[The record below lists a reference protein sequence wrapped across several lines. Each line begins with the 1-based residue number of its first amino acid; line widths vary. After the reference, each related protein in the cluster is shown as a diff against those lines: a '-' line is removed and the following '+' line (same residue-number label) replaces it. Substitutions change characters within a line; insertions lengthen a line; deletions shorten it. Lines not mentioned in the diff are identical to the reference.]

1 MYDVIS
7 VDAYRPPYIPWHLT
21 TVEFFTIVSEH
32 LTEDGV
38 LVINI
43 GRSPFDRTIV
53 NDLSTTVGQV
63 FPTTFIMDIPDS
75 FNSILFATKQP
86 GSWENFVLNFGMLGE
101 MNVEPLLL
109 EAMEMTINHQ
119 QSPSKTTQV
128 YTDDRA
134 PIEWITNKIVVDFIL
149 SGGMEGRQ

>member
-1 MYDVIS
+1 MVASFLTS
-7 VDAYRPPYIPWHLT
+7 VYLYFLPP
-21 TVEFFTIVSEH
+21 
-32 LTEDGV
+32 
-38 LVINI
+38 
-43 GRSPFDRTIV
+43 
-53 NDLSTTVGQV
+53 DLDKIFGMGTD
-63 FPTTFIMDIPDS
+63 DIPDS

-149 SGGMEGRQ
+149 SGEMEGRQ